1 MPKIKNVP
9 INYTSREFNTIKQDL
24 VDYAKRYYPDTFQDF
39 TDASFGSMMLDTVA
53 YVGDVLSFYV
63 DYQANESFLDTAL
76 EYDNVI
82 KHGKQLGYKFTTNP
96 SSYGLVSLFVLVPA
110 AVAGV
115 GPDRDY
121 MPILKRGST
130 FSTDDGNTFTLIE
143 DVDFGRELN
152 DVVVANVDE
161 TNGNPLDYAVKAFG
175 VVASG
180 ELFEQQTTVGA
191 YEKFLRIE
199 MEDDTIT
206 DIISVFDS
214 DGNQYF
220 EVDYLTQNTVYRD
233 ISNTDSGTEGNPRSI
248 LSPISVPRRFV
259 VDNDLDGVFLQFGQ
273 GKEQNEL
280 QGVLDPSQLT
290 LQLNG
295 RNYITD
301 SSFDPNKLG
310 FSDKLGI
317 VPSNTTLTITYRKNV
332 SDDVNA
338 ASNSIVNPQE
348 LEFTFRNEE
357 NLSANEILAV
367 QTSLECTNEEPIT
380 GDISFPDT
388 EEVKA
393 RIKGTFAAQNRAV
406 TMEDYVSL
414 IYQMPAKFGAIK
426 RASVMRDPDS
436 IYRNINIYLI
446 SEDQDG
452 LLTSPNSLIKRNVKT
467 WLSSKKMISDTI
479 DLLDAKVVN
488 LGINFSILAQ
498 KGLNRFEVLDT
509 AIGALRERYSD
520 IYFEIGEPIYI
531 TDIYTILNAVPGV
544 VDTIDVQLVEKTG
557 GVYSA
562 ATYDFDS
569 NMSDDGR
576 YLKVPKNVILE
587 LKYPDLDIKGV
598 VK

>member
-206 DIISVFDS
+206 DVISVFDS

-498 KGLNRFEVLDT
+498 KGLNRFEVLDA
-509 AIGALRERYSD
+509 AIEALRERYSD

>member
-206 DIISVFDS
+206 DVISVFDS

-436 IYRNINIYLI
+436 IYRNINVYLI

-498 KGLNRFEVLDT
+498 KGLNRFEVLDA

-557 GVYSA
+557 GAYSA

>member
-206 DIISVFDS
+206 DVISVFDS

-436 IYRNINIYLI
+436 IYRNINVYLI

-498 KGLNRFEVLDT
+498 KGLNRFEVLDA
-509 AIGALRERYSD
+509 AIEALRERYSD

>member
-110 AVAGV
+110 AIAGV

-161 TNGNPLDYAVKAFG
+161 TNGSPLDYAVKAFG

-206 DIISVFDS
+206 DVISVFDS

-436 IYRNINIYLI
+436 IYRNINVYLI

-498 KGLNRFEVLDT
+498 KGLNRFEVLDA
-509 AIGALRERYSD
+509 AIEALRGRYSD

>member
-110 AVAGV
+110 ATAAV

-206 DIISVFDS
+206 DVISVFDS

-498 KGLNRFEVLDT
+498 KGLNRFEVLDA
-509 AIGALRERYSD
+509 AIEALRERYSD